1 MGRMRLGFTPFNAEL
16 DYEAAFPLA
25 AELGLDLEVAY
36 DLHEAFPLP
45 GARELRATGRPWAWA
60 SPSTSPSWS

>member
-36 DLHEAFPLP
+36 DLHEAFPFRGRGSLGP
-45 GARELRATGRPWAWA
+45 RGRPWAWA